1 MQQQTLKQFFF
12 TYRRLERKTVLL
24 PYFFFT
30 MLMHSYFYVLITT
43 VFYPFNCYK
52 GNNIYGE
59 EIRRIL
65 LRTPESR
72 SQFILMDRIQPKLNK
87 NILVRQDTPVSECI
101 DVIPELGIVGIII
114 RYVPSYRG
122 EQIQCQP
129 VNPRCPSAS
138 NGTLTPR
145 PHVSVK
151 FSNPIC
157 PSTRIRSHCQF
168 FN

>member
-1 MQQQTLKQFFF
+1 MALLLKKKNLSQTLGVSYIPWPNRIRFKSTSCYVIANLETILF

-122 EQIQCQP
+122 E
-129 VNPRCPSAS
+129 
-138 NGTLTPR
+138 
-145 PHVSVK
+145 
-151 FSNPIC
+151 
-157 PSTRIRSHCQF
+157 
-168 FN
+168 

>member
-1 MQQQTLKQFFF
+1 
-12 TYRRLERKTVLL
+12 
-24 PYFFFT
+24 
-30 MLMHSYFYVLITT
+30 MLMYSYFYVLITT

-122 EQIQCQP
+122 E
-129 VNPRCPSAS
+129 
-138 NGTLTPR
+138 
-145 PHVSVK
+145 
-151 FSNPIC
+151 
-157 PSTRIRSHCQF
+157 
-168 FN
+168 